1 MAELESFIDRNFHE
15 ADIILL
21 TGDFNVWGDLP
32 NARHSKKLINLM
44 NAYGLFQ
51 LVREPTH
58 IAGHTLDHVY
68 ANPFQLQL
76 KVSVLSDKYDIS
88 PDHLPILIE
97 APLSARF
104 SHSQKTSEFRNIKN
118 IDIGTFKTDL
128 QNIVANIDV
137 RANNNIPGK
146 L

>member
-1 MAELESFIDRNFHE
+1 
-15 ADIILL
+15 
-21 TGDFNVWGDLP
+21 
-32 NARHSKKLINLM
+32 M

-58 IAGHTLDHVY
+58 IAGHTSDHVY

-88 PDHLPILIE
+88 PDQLPILCGT
-97 APLSARF
+97 PLSARF
-104 SHSQKTSEFRNIKN
+104 SQSQKTSEFRNIKN

-128 QNIVANIDV
+128 QNILANIDMSGQTTTF
-137 RANNNIPGK
+137 PGK